1 MNPVLVDYR
10 DVNTVLPD
18 YRNVNQVLPDCS
30 VHSTVRQ
37 WSGLLNKNLEKHSY
51 CSIMWCCSWVCRLVF
66 ITIHWEEAEMAPS
79 GDDQTILYILLL
91 KQEAS
96 IKPCVKDS
104 VLAQGLLR
112 LLSAV
117 YIN

>member
-37 WSGLLNKNLEKHSY
+37 WSGLLNKNLEKT
-51 CSIMWCCSWVCRLVF
+51 L
-66 ITIHWEEAEMAPS
+66 
-79 GDDQTILYILLL
+79 ILLDH
-91 KQEAS
+91 
-96 IKPCVKDS
+96 V
-104 VLAQGLLR
+104 VL
-112 LLSAV
+112 LLSV
-117 YIN
+117 